1 MVQPCSESFYMFEGQ
16 EQLAMFQD
24 SQSSTGA
31 CGVIGARRS
40 RESAEIPGLFLM
52 ISVPSRGAIKSIT

>member
-1 MVQPCSESFYMFEGQ
+1 MFEGQ
-16 EQLAMFQD
+16 EQLGMFQD

-31 CGVIGARRS
+31 CVGYRRKAR